1 MVLQKNRREEQRTK
15 RPFPQH
21 KHKKK
26 KEKQLLVDR
35 RQVFP
40 LHRHSLHRVPYHNF
54 ITVPQSYTGTE
65 VDSLKGLLFLCH
77 VVCVRLGRG
86 RAKPKKGAHHVTG
99 EESKT
104 ARSCAFKDNL
114 RCNVESKATPI
125 ATCDC
130 CPTPGDSGGGR
141 GPHFCHCRVVMR
153 MADILHRK
161 LRAWLRSLRSCILD
175 TRTLQGSPFRN
186 LAGDGSLLK
195 SEQEDAWKPR
205 DLADVIVHSCRRTG
219 LGGVLSSEHG
229 PGSSSIHQMSLDVQT
244 AILLLPLPF
253 EFLDKYFHSSSTILF
268 L

>member
-1 MVLQKNRREEQRTK
+1 MVLQKKRREEQRTK

-104 ARSCAFKDNL
+104 ARSWAFKDNL

-153 MADILHRK
+153 MADILHSWEPGWGPYG
-161 LRAWLRSLRSCILD
+161 LVYLTQGPCRAHPLE
-175 TRTLQGSPFRN
+175 TLQVMVVRLSR
-186 LAGDGSLLK
+186 S
-195 SEQEDAWKPR
+195 
-205 DLADVIVHSCRRTG
+205 RRMHENHVTW
-219 LGGVLSSEHG
+219 L
-229 PGSSSIHQMSLDVQT
+229 M
-244 AILLLPLPF
+244 
-253 EFLDKYFHSSSTILF
+253 
-268 L
+268 